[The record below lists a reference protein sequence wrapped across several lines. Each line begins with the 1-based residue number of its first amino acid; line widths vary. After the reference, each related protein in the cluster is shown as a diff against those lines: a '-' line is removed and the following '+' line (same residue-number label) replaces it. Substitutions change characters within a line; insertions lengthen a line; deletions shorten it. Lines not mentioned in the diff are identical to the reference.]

1 MKVDLTNYSDDVA
14 AIMKRYAEAQQDLH
28 ASTVNELNALIMQAH
43 FAGIDKG
50 AQEAVDCFLKKK
62 EVA

>member
-1 MKVDLTNYSDDVA
+1 
-14 AIMKRYAEAQQDLH
+14 MKRYAEAQQDLH

-43 FAGIDKG
+43 FAGIDRG
-50 AQEAVDCFLKKK
+50 AEEALDCLTKKQ

>member
-1 MKVDLTNYSDDVA
+1 MKVDLTNYSDDIA

-28 ASTVNELNALIMQAH
+28 ASTVNQLNALITAAH
-43 FAGIDKG
+43 FDGIDKG

-62 EVA
+62 GVA

>member
-1 MKVDLTNYSDDVA
+1 MRIDLTNYSADIS

-28 ASTVNELNALIMQAH
+28 ASTVNELNALITAAH
-43 FAGIDKG
+43 FDGIDRG
-50 AQEAVDCFLKKK
+50 AQEAVDCFLKQK